1 MAEGIDAISPVG
13 AYGSISDHGSGRRN
27 KQGSGSKPPER
38 APGGT
43 ETSAEG
49 AAGATDAAGTTD
61 AAGAETLQ
69 QAVQQINEHLA
80 FLNRALELRVDAG
93 TGLTVAVIRNVQ
105 TGELLQQIPA
115 EDPAQLAQML
125 SAWSRGGSVLLDLIA

>member
-27 KQGSGSKPPER
+27 KQGSGSKPPEPV
-38 APGGT
+38 PGGT
-43 ETSAEG
+43 EPSAEG
-49 AAGATDAAGTTD
+49 SGTAGAAG

-80 FLNRALELRVDAG
+80 FLNRALELRVDAD